1 MAPNDQGALI
11 ARSKCYLQL
20 GEPDK
25 ALIDAETALAVDKNS
40 IRAIY
45 QKAEALYYLGKFEH
59 SLMWFHRGLRLR
71 PELANFRLGVQK
83 TQEAIEATIGG
94 VNQKLDQRA
103 LANLQKRQESPPPIE
118 SPAPSKHSVRIR
130 NKEANDRRQSR
141 KLLGELFIDKEYLEN
156 LLKHPDLKRAD
167 TKTENVSAFAKD
179 AIQFLNTRQEFWRQQ
194 QPTNILSSSK
204 AITEAIIPALS
215 NSS

>member
-215 NSS
+215 S

>member
-25 ALIDAETALAVDKNS
+25 ALADAETALAIDKNS

-59 SLMWFHRGLRLR
+59 SLMFFHRGLRLR

-94 VNQKLDQRA
+94 CQQKVDQRA
-103 LANLQKRQESPPPIE
+103 LANLQRREKTPPPPPLPRA
-118 SPAPSKHSVRIR
+118 SPAPSKNSLKIR
-130 NKEANDRRQSR
+130 NKEAFERRQSR

-167 TKTENVSAFAKD
+167 TKTENVSAYARD
-179 AIQFLNTRQEFWRQQ
+179 AITFLNTRQEFWRQQ
-194 QPTNILSSSK
+194 KPTSGFLKRQNI
-204 AITEAIIPALS
+204 
-215 NSS
+215 

>member
-20 GEPDK
+20 GEPEK
-25 ALIDAETALAVDKNS
+25 ALVDAETALSNDKNS

-45 QKAEALYYLGKFEH
+45 QKAESLYYLGKFEH
-59 SLMWFHRGLRLR
+59 SLMFFHRGLRLR

-94 VNQKLDQRA
+94 CQQKLDQRA
-103 LANLQKRQESPPPIE
+103 LANLQKRDKTPPIQIAE
-118 SPAPSKHSVRIR
+118 SSPVPSKHSMKIR

-156 LLKHPDLKRAD
+156 LLNHPDLKRAD
-167 TKTENVSAFAKD
+167 TKTENVSVFAKD
-179 AIQFLNTRQEFWRQQ
+179 AIHFLNNRQEFWRQQ
-194 QPTNILSSSK
+194 KKSTK
-204 AITEAIIPALS
+204 G
-215 NSS
+215 

>member
-1 MAPNDQGALI
+1 MSPNDIAALI

-20 GEPDK
+20 GEPEK
-25 ALIDAETALAVDKNS
+25 ALIDSETALNVDKNN

-59 SLMWFHRGLRLR
+59 SLMFFHRGLRLR

-94 VNQKLDQRA
+94 CQQKIDQKA
-103 LANLQKRQESPPPIE
+103 LTNLQKRETPVPESRI
-118 SPAPSKHSVRIR
+118 PSRLSVRRR
-130 NKEANDRRQSR
+130 NQEAFERKQAR

-167 TKTENVSAFAKD
+167 TKTENVSGYAKD
-179 AIQFLNTRQEFWRQQ
+179 AIAFLSSRQEFWRQQ
-194 QPTNILSSSK
+194 KPTKILSSSK
-204 AITEAIIPALS
+204 NLIDNITQFTY
-215 NSS
+215 N